1 MLFTHLS
8 EIIQFVLGVGYIL
21 GHVNVKKVS
30 VALQISGPGRE
41 GHTLLEC
48 CLSSPLTEIMGALSD
63 VFR

>member
-48 CLSSPLTEIMGALSD
+48 CFFKFTIDRDYGGPL
-63 VFR
+63 